1 MTEQTGDESWE
12 SLVEKQESLELE
24 DLATRYST
32 RMKTRLDGTRARL
45 TEDDAR
51 ATSFRIIDASPSG
64 EVQFRLPSR
73 QSGNTGEA
81 EEPRGAGALIRGHKQ
96 ALERPPIPTTSEG
109 HRGESDLGR
118 GIGSNHLNFN
128 TMSSSHDLPMPNS
141 ELPGG
146 LINHGT
152 ALRRPSAPAHT
163 STMGP
168 AETERGR
175 ERRLPVPNNRRSTS
189 PGDGDEISRH
199 LEIRRGSGGNPGF
212 DDTRPRYPGVDLS
225 RYDIRRSPQVGERSE
240 HRRTRENSSVHP
252 IYPGVDTSRY
262 DTRGSTQ
269 VGDGSN
275 PQNPGGDHTRPRYP
289 GVDLSRYD
297 IRRSP
302 QVGERSE
309 HRRTTEN
316 SSVHPI
322 YPGVDTSRYD
332 TRRSTQVGDGSDR
345 RETRKYRKPANY
357 DGTSNW
363 TDYLVQFE
371 LVAEINRWNNDEKA
385 LELATCLRGV
395 AQGVLS
401 DLRPESRRSFEHLVS
416 ALNNRFQP
424 DNQAELY
431 RAQMKN
437 RLRKR
442 SEPLTDLG
450 HEIKRLV
457 RLAYPGAP
465 LEVREHLARDCFIDS
480 LNNSEMEWAVFQGKP
495 ATVDDAMRFAMEFEA
510 FQTGR
515 KRRIDGKADV
525 RMQQEVTDT
534 PPVDDLLQGMGA
546 RLAKLEMEV
555 PTNPSF
561 PHHNRPAPKPP
572 AGRACYYCGEEDHFI
587 SRCEKR
593 RRDMSQQP
601 GNPQGRP
608 TYPDRSRQAPKPMNR
623 RSEN

>member
-1 MTEQTGDESWE
+1 MADHSDEESWE
-12 SLVEKQESLELE
+12 SMVQVQEELHVA
-24 DLATRYST
+24 DLTSRRTSHADYSEST
-32 RMKTRLDGTRARL
+32 LGGARGQL
-45 TEDDAR
+45 TERTEELSYTIVDA
-51 ATSFRIIDASPSG
+51 TPSG

-73 QSGNTGEA
+73 QSGSTCEVT
-81 EEPRGAGALIRGHKQ
+81 EEPRGAGTSIRGHKL
-96 ALERPPIPTTSEG
+96 ALEQPLISPSEG
-109 HRGESDLGR
+109 RRRESNLGR
-118 GIGSNHLNFN
+118 GIGSNHLDLNI
-128 TMSSSHDLPMPNS
+128 MSRSRDLPMPNY

-146 LINHGT
+146 LINEGVAT
-152 ALRRPSAPAHT
+152 IPTREP
-163 STMGP
+163 
-168 AETERGR
+168 TEAGRGR
-175 ERRLPVPNNRRSTS
+175 DERRLPITDNRRGSS
-189 PGDGDEISRH
+189 PGDGDERSMH
-199 LEIRRGSGGNPGF
+199 LETQRGSGGNPGF
-212 DDTRPRYPGVDLS
+212 DQTRPRYPVADRS
-225 RYDIRRSPQVGERSE
+225 RYDTRGSPQSDERSEHRRTRTNSSVHPTYPGVDTSRYDTRGSTQVSDGFDSRNPGVDHTRPRYPVVDRSRYDNRGSPQDGERSE

-252 IYPGVDTSRY
+252 MYPGVDTLRY
-262 DTRGSTQ
+262 DT
-269 VGDGSN
+269 
-275 PQNPGGDHTRPRYP
+275 GG
-289 GVDLSRYD
+289 
-297 IRRSP
+297 SP
-302 QVGERSE
+302 QSGERSE
-309 HRRTTEN
+309 
-316 SSVHPI
+316 
-322 YPGVDTSRYD
+322 
-332 TRRSTQVGDGSDR
+332 R

-385 LELATCLRGV
+385 LELATCLRDV

-401 DLRPESRRSFEHLVS
+401 DLRPESRRSFEHLVT

-495 ATVDDAMRFAMEFEA
+495 RTVDDAMRFAMEFEA

-561 PHHNRPAPKPP
+561 PHHNRPAHKPS
-572 AGRACYYCGEEDHFI
+572 GRACYYCGEEDHFI
-587 SRCEKR
+587 NRCEKR
-593 RRDMSQQP
+593 RREMSQHP
-601 GNPQGRP
+601 GNAQGRP
-608 TYPDRSRQAPKPMNR
+608 NYPDRSRQAPNPMNR